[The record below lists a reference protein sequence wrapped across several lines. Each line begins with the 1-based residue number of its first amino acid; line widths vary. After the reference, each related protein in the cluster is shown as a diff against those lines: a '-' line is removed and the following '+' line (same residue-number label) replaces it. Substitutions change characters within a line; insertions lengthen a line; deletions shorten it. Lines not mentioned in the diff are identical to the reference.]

1 MQPLVTIYNRIRNYV
16 TQKPYSEEKIKLNF
30 GIPTLANGWSK
41 TKEYDNNAIIMIRDG
56 KYYLGIFNAKNKP
69 DKKIMEGHQSE
80 ENGDYKKMIYRL
92 LPGPNKMLPKVFMS
106 KTGIAEYKP
115 SQYILECYEQ
125 NKHIKSDKNFDIKFC
140 RDLIDF
146 FKTSGME

>member
-1 MQPLVTIYNRIRNYV
+1 MNEIEYDEKINLIENETKSEEIKSKLDSIMEIMHWTKMFIIEEEIEKDVNFYNEIEEIYDELQPLVTIYNRIRNYV

-69 DKKIMEGHQSE
+69 DKKLWKGIKV
-80 ENGDYKKMIYRL
+80 KKTVIIR
-92 LPGPNKMLPKVFMS
+92 K
-106 KTGIAEYKP
+106 
-115 SQYILECYEQ
+115 
-125 NKHIKSDKNFDIKFC
+125 
-140 RDLIDF
+140 
-146 FKTSGME
+146 